1 MQAATPAT
9 INFNEGICIALKILL
24 DCSPKKIEEYSKRYN
39 YNFGQLRTPLTAYGI
54 SGKLYGLDN
63 GCFSKFNSTTWRRL
77 LQEAK
82 EQDLVKQPKFVCAPD
97 IVGDARRTI
106 ELFDMFYQEI
116 KPLKVCLVLQ
126 DGIGNFSID
135 WNRVDAV
142 FVGGSDAFKIS
153 NEAINAC
160 KTAKMLGKWVH
171 VGRVNTVERVRNWIG
186 LADSIDGSGISKYD
200 HMLEA
205 VLNVITGD
213 VRQNELLLEKA

>member
-1 MQAATPAT
+1 M
-9 INFNEGICIALKILL
+9 KILL